1 MRKRLGPPTSDSI
14 SISKLNLS
22 LHVELKPEGPNHG
35 TSQTMPSPKARPARK
50 HQRPVFDQ
58 ETQLTK
64 ICTAIAAK
72 RHANPKWQLSVPT
85 KHAQPD
91 GDTASLLTVDAGDE
105 PIVTHEQTSVSDNCS
120 KTNVSQGKDTT
131 HIRHEALVQVEQ
143 QTRPVEKLS
152 SLQLHPLYRSHTRS
166 DNNKELSP
174 SMHEEEYG
182 YDAVDGT

>member
-91 GDTASLLTVDAGDE
+91 GDTGDDSEPEEGEITTDHRDLTHALRDINYD
-105 PIVTHEQTSVSDNCS
+105 
-120 KTNVSQGKDTT
+120 QG
-131 HIRHEALVQVEQ
+131 
-143 QTRPVEKLS
+143 
-152 SLQLHPLYRSHTRS
+152 
-166 DNNKELSP
+166 
-174 SMHEEEYG
+174 
-182 YDAVDGT
+182 